1 VSPPVFIS
9 YCSTDQNIAET
20 ICKALESRGCACWIS
35 GRDIRPGHNFQE
47 SIVKAI
53 RSAKV
58 MLLVF
63 TSSANNSDEIKK
75 ELALAGQHH
84 LTVIPVRVED
94 VILNDAFAYEFAT
107 RQWIDLFRNWE
118 GEIERLALQVKS
130 AVAAASPI
138 DDGGPA
144 NTEQPGLSVSRPTGA
159 KTSRPSVAVLL
170 SVLATAAVGI
180 GGLYVYTRQN
190 PTAPRDTIV
199 KEEPPIGQLPTGAA
213 LLVDDGTCPPG
224 QVKQIIGGNVATHQS
239 RIRSCIRRP

>member
-1 VSPPVFIS
+1 MSPPVFIS
-9 YCSTDQNIAET
+9 YCSTDQSIAET
-20 ICKALESRGCACWIS
+20 ICKALESRGCPCWIS
-35 GRDIRPGHNFQE
+35 SRDIRPGHNFQE

-84 LTVIPVRVED
+84 LTVIPLRVED

-118 GEIERLALQVKS
+118 GEIERLALQIKS
-130 AVAAASPI
+130 AVEAAAPI
-138 DDGGPA
+138 DNGAPA
-144 NTEQPGLSVSRPTGA
+144 NTEQPSLSVSQPTGT
-159 KTSRPSVAVLL
+159 KTSHPRVAILL
-170 SVLATAAVGI
+170 SVLAAVAVGI

-190 PTAPRDTIV
+190 PTAPRDAIV
-199 KEEPPIGQLPTGAA
+199 KEEPPIGQLPTGAV

-224 QVKQIIGGNVATHQS
+224 QIKQITGGNVTAHQS
-239 RIRSCIRRP
+239 RIRLCIRRR